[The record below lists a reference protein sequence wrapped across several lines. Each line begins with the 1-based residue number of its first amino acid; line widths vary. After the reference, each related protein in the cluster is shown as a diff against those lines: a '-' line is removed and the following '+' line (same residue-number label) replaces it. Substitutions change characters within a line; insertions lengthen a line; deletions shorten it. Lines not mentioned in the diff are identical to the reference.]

1 MILLTDCKINNWSPS
16 KLWIC
21 RRLRHATGRHF
32 RDLQQALTFVVR
44 HKDLTI
50 FRIFS
55 WLKLF
60 CWFDVRKKDFQRNE
74 LCCNSVSNKKPA
86 NFKSFLPNANVTLAL
101 SLVGGRGSQPFGGG
115 KFRHKLFLGE
125 NVVYFSWGKRR
136 Y

>member
-16 KLWIC
+16 KLWTC

-44 HKDLTI
+44 RKDLTI

-101 SLVGGRGSQPFGGG
+101 SLVGGDYYFFRWKQFSYYFG
-115 KFRHKLFLGE
+115 RASASLL
-125 NVVYFSWGKRR
+125 VLDYC
-136 Y
+136 